1 VAVNFEE
8 DARRRRWKKVL
19 AQWIRGF
26 YRGGHS
32 GDQRRGTKVYGDAV
46 EGLSH
51 AAHDR
56 EAAVDGELIYHSRR
70 ARGVRR

>member
-1 VAVNFEE
+1 M
-8 DARRRRWKKVL
+8 RRTRGGRRWKKVL

-32 GDQRRGTKVYGDAV
+32 GDQRRVTKAYGDAV
-46 EGLSH
+46 EILRHVAQGRK
-51 AAHDR
+51 AAL
-56 EAAVDGELIYHSRR
+56 VGELICHSRG